1 MQQSQQQWPAAQQA
15 QTPRQGSNAYP
26 DAGYYRQ
33 APASQAPQ
41 SQYGYDNSPSSSA
54 SQVPLAAA
62 SGIQGARHLQVEQ
75 QGNGY
80 GSGGYGAGN
89 GGGHGGGNY
98 GGAHA
103 KGGNGGGRSH
113 SVLLTVLIGLACL
126 LVGAALG
133 LFVLSRIVDLPQS
146 TIPMTLTES
155 QLDEKVGTYT
165 YNGKVYTITARQAIE
180 DSVSLESRKNDDG
193 TYDAPSADMII
204 SYARNCI
211 LTAEVAARGIT
222 VSDDDL
228 NQYLI
233 DFAGTTDISTIAEEY
248 SMDEDQARRILI
260 EAAGV
265 RKLKESVVGVT
276 PDAPEA
282 PAEPEDGDTEV
293 TNSEYAAYIIGLLG
307 DNWDSENGTWANTD
321 NPYYEA
327 LKDAAFSSTS
337 ANYEAAELAYSVASS
352 QYSEQLSSSSEQWRD
367 FVNTLME
374 NGSITIDTLQA

>member
-1 MQQSQQQWPAAQQA
+1 MQQSQQQWPAAQQPQA
-15 QTPRQGSNAYP
+15 PQQGSNAQAG
-26 DAGYYRQ
+26 AGYYRP

-41 SQYGYDNSPSSSA
+41 SQYGYDNPASM

-62 SGIQGARHLQVEQ
+62 SGIPGARHLQVE

-80 GSGGYGAGN
+80 GSGGYGAGS
-89 GGGHGGGNY
+89 GGDYGGGNY

-103 KGGNGGGRSH
+103 KGGNGGRPH
-113 SVLLTVLIGLACL
+113 SVLITVLIGLACL
-126 LVGAALG
+126 LVGAAVG
-133 LFVLSRIVDLPQS
+133 LFLLSRIVDLPQS
-146 TIPMTLTES
+146 TISTTLTES

-222 VSDDDL
+222 VTDDDL

-282 PAEPEDGDTEV
+282 PTEPEDGDTEV